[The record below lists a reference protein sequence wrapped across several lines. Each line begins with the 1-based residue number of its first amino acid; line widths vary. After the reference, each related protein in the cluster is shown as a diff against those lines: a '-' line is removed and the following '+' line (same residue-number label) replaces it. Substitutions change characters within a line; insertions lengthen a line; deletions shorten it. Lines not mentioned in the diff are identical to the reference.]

1 MVLIVYHCRWSRVR
15 LAAQA
20 TGTPQN
26 LLMPRGKII
35 NITVHK
41 KHQHA
46 NVIAIALP
54 YIPPLATMVRLL
66 PIIAATISISKP
78 VCHGFVTQRSRASD
92 VRPLGVQLEGRE
104 IEGALTP
111 TNNFVLV
118 KKAEI
123 QDETEGGILLTGSVS
138 NSYCIL
144 TVHLIIH
151 I

>member
-1 MVLIVYHCRWSRVR
+1 
-15 LAAQA
+15 
-20 TGTPQN
+20 
-26 LLMPRGKII
+26 
-35 NITVHK
+35 
-41 KHQHA
+41 
-46 NVIAIALP
+46 
-54 YIPPLATMVRLL
+54 MVRLL

-92 VRPLGVQLEGRE
+92 GRPLGVQLEGRE

-138 NSYCIL
+138 NSYCSGHYCEFAYH
-144 TVHLIIH
+144 VHKH
-151 I
+151 

>member
-1 MVLIVYHCRWSRVR
+1 
-15 LAAQA
+15 
-20 TGTPQN
+20 
-26 LLMPRGKII
+26 
-35 NITVHK
+35 
-41 KHQHA
+41 
-46 NVIAIALP
+46 
-54 YIPPLATMVRLL
+54 MVRLL

-78 VCHGFVTQRSRASD
+78 VCHGFVAQRSRASD

-144 TVHLIIH
+144 LMCTNIDTSFIIHLQLTVHLTYISNLF
-151 I
+151 